1 MNEINYHY
9 YFFSTFNLL
18 YTKLKTPKHDG
29 KVWCLSFQFTSLKT
43 KSLAGSHKKKE
54 TSKDYGFILTVM
66 TTTDMTVVPTSI
78 HSLVLYSL
86 KVSGKKNG
94 GE

>member
-1 MNEINYHY
+1 MEK
-9 YFFSTFNLL
+9 FGAWVFNL
-18 YTKLKTPKHDG
+18 P
-29 KVWCLSFQFTSLKT
+29 VLKT

-66 TTTDMTVVPTSI
+66 TTTDMRVVPTSI

>member
-1 MNEINYHY
+1 MEK
-9 YFFSTFNLL
+9 FGAWVFNL
-18 YTKLKTPKHDG
+18 P
-29 KVWCLSFQFTSLKT
+29 VLKT

-54 TSKDYGFILTVM
+54 TSKDYGFIL